1 MANSRL
7 LWPSPDEE
15 RQRQELMDQMMEARG
30 VDVAAAARVDGGL
43 AMLEAATKCRLCPD
57 EEACRHWLAGEA
69 GTYAFGI
76 LSQYRVFQHQLEE
89 AGLKR
94 AGRDGAGC
102 A

>member
-30 VDVAAAARVDGGL
+30 VDVAAAARVDAGF
-43 AMLEAATKCRLCPD
+43 AMLEAATKCRFCPD

-69 GTYAFGI
+69 GPTPSESVPTPRFSAP
-76 LSQYRVFQHQLEE
+76 
-89 AGLKR
+89 A
-94 AGRDGAGC
+94 
-102 A
+102 